1 MHFAVAGVELH
12 PLLPVAIAFGI
23 SALTSLGGVSGAFL
37 LMPFQVSVL
46 GFAGPAAS
54 ATNHLYNL
62 VATPGGVW
70 RYAREA
76 RIVWPLTAV
85 IVAGAIP
92 GVLAGAWLRVHH
104 LSDPARF
111 KLFLG
116 IVLLYLG
123 VRLARDAVRGR
134 HSHPQAIVEGVVVR
148 ERNRRRIAYEFGGRR
163 YVVRTVEVAALSVVV
178 GIVGG
183 IYGIGGG
190 ALIAPFLV
198 TLFRLPVHTVA
209 GAALAATFATSAA
222 AVGAYLLVAPAAGG
236 AAPDW
241 RLGFLFG
248 LGGLAGTYVGA
259 RAQRLI
265 AARPI
270 LGLLAACTLGP
281 AFGYLLAAAG
291 ILRHGAN

>member
-1 MHFAVAGVELH
+1 MYFPVAGIELH
-12 PLLPVAIAFGI
+12 PLLPVAVAFGI
-23 SALTSLGGVSGAFL
+23 SVVTSLGGVSGAFL

-46 GFAGPAAS
+46 GFAGPSAS

-76 RIVWPLTAV
+76 RIVWSLTAV

-92 GVLAGAWLRVHH
+92 GVLGGAWLRVHY
-104 LSDPARF
+104 LNDPARF

-116 IVLLYLG
+116 LVLLYLG
-123 VRLARDAVRGR
+123 ARLVLDAVRR
-134 HSHPQAIVEGVVVR
+134 PHSRPVAMLEGITVH
-148 ERNRRRIAYEFGGRR
+148 ERNHRRIAYEFGGTR
-163 YVVRTVEVAALSVVV
+163 YVVRTVEVGALSLGV

-198 TLFRLPVHTVA
+198 SLFRLPVHTVA

-222 AVGAYLLVAPAAGG
+222 AVGAYLLVAPGG
-236 AAPDW
+236 AVPDW
-241 RLGFLFG
+241 RLGLLFG

-259 RAQRLI
+259 RLQRYVP
-265 AARPI
+265 ARPI
-270 LGLLAACTLGP
+270 QLLLAACTLGP
-281 AFGYLLAAAG
+281 AFGYLLAASSVV
-291 ILRHGAN
+291 

>member
-1 MHFAVAGVELH
+1 MHFPDAGLELH
-12 PLLPVAIAFGI
+12 PLLPVAVAFGI
-23 SALTSLGGVSGAFL
+23 SIFTSLGGVSGAFL

-62 VATPGGVW
+62 IATPGGVW
-70 RYAREA
+70 RYARES
-76 RIVWPLTAV
+76 RIVWPLVMV

-134 HSHPQAIVEGVVVR
+134 RSNPQGILERVVVR
-148 ERNRRRIAYEFGGRR
+148 ECNRRHIAYEFAGTR
-163 YVVRTVEVAALSVVV
+163 YVVRTVEVALLSIAV

-198 TLFRLPVHTVA
+198 SLFRLPVHTVA

-222 AVGAYLLVAPAAGG
+222 AVGAYLLIGSAAGG
-236 AAPDW
+236 ANPDW
-241 RLGFLFG
+241 RLGLLFG

-259 RAQRLI
+259 RAQRFV

-270 LGLLAACTLGP
+270 KWLLAACALGP
-281 AFGYLLAAAG
+281 AFGYLLAATE
-291 ILRHGAN
+291 ILRRGDG

>member
-1 MHFAVAGVELH
+1 MHFPVAGVELH
-12 PLLPVAIAFGI
+12 PLMPVAVAFGI
-23 SALTSLGGVSGAFL
+23 SAFTSLGGVSGAFL

-70 RYAREA
+70 RYARES
-76 RIVWPLTAV
+76 RIVWPLVAV

-92 GVLAGAWLRVHH
+92 GVLGGAWLRVHYLH
-104 LSDPARF
+104 DPARF
-111 KLFLG
+111 RLFLAL
-116 IVLLYLG
+116 VLLYLG
-123 VRLARDAVRGR
+123 VRLALDALRGKR
-134 HSHPQAIVEGVVVR
+134 SRPAAMLEGVVVR
-148 ERNRRRIAYEFGGRR
+148 ERSRRHIAYEFAGTR
-163 YVVRTVEVAALSVVV
+163 YVVRTVEAAALSAGV

-198 TLFRLPVHTVA
+198 SVFRLPVHTVA

-222 AVGAYLLVAPAAGG
+222 AVGAYLLVGSAAGG
-236 AAPDW
+236 AIPDW
-241 RLGFLFG
+241 RLGLLFG

-259 RAQRLI
+259 RAQRFVP
-265 AARPI
+265 ARPI
-270 LGLLAACTLGP
+270 QWLLAACTLGP
-281 AFGYLLAAAG
+281 AVGYLWAASG
-291 ILRHGAN
+291 MLTVR